1 MSSPQLTGSECISPS
16 SAAMAKRSAAEA
28 SEKVREAVVTNMN
41 ELDMEKFSVKQRGKE
56 GDLPFFYA
64 SYDHRQLVLK
74 LQSDKWFRLPFPIDA
89 YDEASKALYVSV
101 EVDTDV
107 ATVTQK
113 VEDVIKAQVMTALPK
128 AEWKD
133 SVRQNGAYD
142 PVFKTKLFIKAL
154 TETQLSNCTVREFGK
169 APMRNL
175 TGEALMPLLKANRGF
190 QNAKVKLGVALA
202 KVYIMHGK
210 RGEIIAGVTW
220 RITNMMADLEENVAT
235 TYTDIFADEEFPA
248 Q

>member
-1 MSSPQLTGSECISPS
+1 
-16 SAAMAKRSAAEA
+16 MAKRSAAEA
-28 SEKVREAVVTNMN
+28 SEKVREAVVTNMD

-56 GDLPFFYA
+56 GDLPFFYT

-74 LQSDKWFRLPFPIDA
+74 LPSDKWFRVPFPIDA
-89 YDEASKALYVSV
+89 YDEVSKALFVSV
-101 EVDTDV
+101 EVDTEV
-107 ATVTQK
+107 AAVIQK
-113 VEDVIKAQVMTALPK
+113 VEDVIKAQVLTLVPK

-142 PVFKTKLFIKAL
+142 PVFKTKLVIKAL
-154 TETQLSNCTVREFGK
+154 RETQLSNCTVREFGK
-169 APMRNL
+169 APVRNIS
-175 TGEALMPLLKANRGF
+175 GEALMPLLKANRGF

-202 KVYIMHGK
+202 KVYVMHGK
-210 RGEIIAGVTW
+210 YGEVIAGANW

-235 TYTDIFADEEFPA
+235 TYADIFADDEFPA